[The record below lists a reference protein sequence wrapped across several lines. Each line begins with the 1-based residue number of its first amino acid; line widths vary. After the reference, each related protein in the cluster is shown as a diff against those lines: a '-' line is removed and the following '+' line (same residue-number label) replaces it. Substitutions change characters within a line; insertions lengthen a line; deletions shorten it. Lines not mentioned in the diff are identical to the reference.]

1 MTLTNLLL
9 TNCLFELSPMFV
21 DEYLAL
27 VSLREVMF
35 VVKNYRYFYINHV
48 LLQLTKQLKELTRK
62 ADWKKN
68 RHQICGVRLC
78 SSLRD
83 VQPKKCLSLVSL
95 SSSPMVPDRTGFPIC
110 DRKTWQIDQLEHL

>member
-27 VSLREVMF
+27 VSLREVKF

-48 LLQLTKQLKELTRK
+48 LLQLTKQVEEVTRK
-62 ADWKKN
+62 ADCKKIDT
-68 RHQICGVRLC
+68 RFV
-78 SSLRD
+78 
-83 VQPKKCLSLVSL
+83 V
-95 SSSPMVPDRTGFPIC
+95 C
-110 DRKTWQIDQLEHL
+110 DYVVV